1 MTKEEWVE
9 FNFINE
15 QLAQME
21 EMGLIKDLRI
31 KIGDSLLTSQVN
43 FSVNE
48 EMLSL
53 ILKSDSPTI
62 H

>member
-15 QLAQME
+15 QLVQME

-31 KIGDSLLTSQVN
+31 EVGDSLLTSQVN

-48 EMLSL
+48 EMLPL
-53 ILKSDSPTI
+53 ILKSNSPTI

>member
-15 QLAQME
+15 QLVQME

-31 KIGDSLLTSQVN
+31 EVGDSLLTSQVN

-48 EMLSL
+48 EMLPL

>member
-15 QLAQME
+15 QLVQME

-31 KIGDSLLTSQVN
+31 EVGDSLLTSQVH

-48 EMLSL
+48 EMLPL